1 MSDVVK
7 LKFRSGAVKVKFNS
21 EFDAV
26 PEDMNDGG
34 LQEPVK
40 EEDYIQLQLQNYYD
54 KGFQEAQRLTSLEL
68 EKEYT
73 QRLVEKTEEFN
84 RILSAIEANLSEYE
98 QAFDSVV
105 TEVAVAIA
113 EKVVRHEISKE
124 TTISSTLRESVK
136 KILGANEV
144 IIKINPHD
152 YRSLHSVEGG
162 ILLEESFSKIKF
174 EQDEKIEMGGCVVE
188 TDIGSVDSRIA
199 TQISEIRKNLDNH
212 FNNQVT

>member
-7 LKFRSGAVKVKFNS
+7 LNLRAGAVKIKFNS
-21 EFDAV
+21 DFETL
-26 PEDMNDGG
+26 PEDLPEG
-34 LQEPVK
+34 PPAK

-73 QRLVEKTEEFN
+73 QKLIEKTDEFN
-84 RILSAIEANLSEYE
+84 RILSAIESNLSEYE
-98 QAFDSVV
+98 QAFDMIV
-105 TEVAVAIA
+105 TDVAVAIA
-113 EKVVRHEISKE
+113 EKIVKREISKE
-124 TTISSTLRESVK
+124 TIISSTLSESVK

-144 IIKINPHD
+144 IIKLNPRD
-152 YRSLHSVEGG
+152 YSILHSDEES

-174 EQDEKIEMGGCVVE
+174 EQDDKIEPGGCVVE

-199 TQISEIRKNLDNH
+199 TQISEVKKHLDAH

>member
-7 LKFRSGAVKVKFNS
+7 LNLRSGAVKIKFNS

-26 PEDMNDGG
+26 PAEHLGDDAA
-34 LQEPVK
+34 PAK
-40 EEDYIQLQLQNYYD
+40 EEDYIQLQMQNYYE
-54 KGFQEAQRLTSLEL
+54 KGFAEAQRLTAIEL

-73 QRLVEKTEEFN
+73 LKLIEKTEEFN
-84 RILSAIEANLSEYE
+84 RILSAIESNLSDYE
-98 QAFDSVV
+98 QSFDEIV
-105 TEVAVAIA
+105 TGVAVAIA
-113 EKVVRHEISKE
+113 EKIVKREISKE
-124 TTISSTLRESVK
+124 TTITSALRESVK

-144 IIKINPHD
+144 IIKINPQD
-152 YRSLHSVEGG
+152 FSVLHSDRDG

-174 EQDEKIEMGGCVVE
+174 EQDEKIEPGGCIVE

-199 TQISEIRKNLDNH
+199 TQISEIKKHLDNH

>member
-7 LKFRSGAVKVKFNS
+7 LNLRTGAVKIKFNS

-26 PEDMNDGG
+26 PEDTAEN
-34 LQEPVK
+34 EAAPAK

-54 KGFQEAQRLTSLEL
+54 KGFQEAQKLTATEL

-73 QRLVEKTEEFN
+73 QRLIEKTEEFN
-84 RILSAIEANLSEYE
+84 RILAAIESNLSEYE
-98 QAFDSVV
+98 QSFDSIV
-105 TEVAVAIA
+105 TEVAVIIA
-113 EKVVRHEISKE
+113 EKIVRHEISKE
-124 TTISSTLRESVK
+124 SVISSTLRESVK

-144 IIKINPHD
+144 IIKINPRD
-152 YRSLHSVEGG
+152 FASLHSDQEGV
-162 ILLEESFSKIKF
+162 LLEESFSKIKF
-174 EQDEKIEMGGCVVE
+174 EQDDKIEAGGCIVE

-199 TQISEIRKNLDNH
+199 TQISEIKKHLDNH

>member
-7 LKFRSGAVKVKFNS
+7 LNLKKSGAVKIKFNS

-26 PEDMNDGG
+26 ADDMPESASA
-34 LQEPVK
+34 K
-40 EEDYIQLQLQNYYD
+40 EEDYIQLQLQNYYE
-54 KGFQEAQRLTSLEL
+54 KGFQEAQRLTAIEM

-73 QRLVEKTEEFN
+73 QRLIEKTEEFN
-84 RILSAIEANLSEYE
+84 RILSAIESNLSEYE
-98 QAFDSVV
+98 QSFDQIV

-113 EKVVRHEISKE
+113 EKIVKREISKE
-124 TTISSTLRESVK
+124 TIISSTLRDSVK

-144 IIKINPHD
+144 IIKINPQD
-152 YRSLHSVEGG
+152 YQSLHSDQEG

-174 EQDEKIEMGGCVVE
+174 EQDDKIEPGGCVVE

-199 TQISEIRKNLDNH
+199 TQISEIKKHLDNH

>member
-7 LKFRSGAVKVKFNS
+7 LNLRAGAVKIKFNS

-26 PEDMNDGG
+26 PEDMPEN
-34 LQEPVK
+34 EAAPAK

-54 KGFQEAQRLTSLEL
+54 KGFQEAQRLTATEL
-68 EKEYT
+68 EKQYT
-73 QRLVEKTEEFN
+73 QSLIERTEEFN
-84 RILSAIEANLSEYE
+84 RILSAIESNLSEYE
-98 QAFDSVV
+98 QSFDKIV

-113 EKVVRHEISKE
+113 EKIVRHEIQKE
-124 TTISSTLRESVK
+124 SIINSTLRESVK

-144 IIKINPHD
+144 IIKINPQD
-152 YRSLHSVEGG
+152 FQSLHSEQEG

-174 EQDEKIEMGGCVVE
+174 EQDEKIEPGGCVVE
-188 TDIGSVDSRIA
+188 TDIGSVDSRIL
-199 TQISEIRKNLDNH
+199 TQITEIKKHLDNH